1 MNNKILLLLAV
12 LVISAMSCKDEPK
25 SESKKEITL
34 SKEQQIEE
42 RQQRLKERE
51 ALREKAKSE
60 VNSIMAVLM
69 FDQNYSELS
78 SLVVSAEL
86 VDTLLEEG
94 PFTLF
99 APNNLALNQYSDD
112 KLKEVLKPR
121 NREDLQS
128 LLKYH
133 IVPGTLST
141 DELKTRLSQN
151 NNKMSIETLQGETLN
166 FSLSNGKITLKDANN
181 TLINII
187 KSDIEATN
195 GVIHTIST
203 VAETK
208 AVETEEK
215 E

>member
-12 LVISAMSCKDEPK
+12 LVFSAMSCKNESK
-25 SESKKEITL
+25 QESKKQITL
-34 SKEQQIEE
+34 SKEEQIEE
-42 RQQRLKERE
+42 RQQKLKERE

-60 VNSIMAVLM
+60 VNTIMAILM
-69 FDQNYSELS
+69 FDDNYSELS

-86 VDTLLEEG
+86 VETLLEEG

-99 APNNLALNQYSDD
+99 APNNLAFEKYSDE

-121 NREDLQS
+121 NRQDLQN

-133 IVPGTLST
+133 IVEGTLST
-141 DELKTRLSQN
+141 EDIKTQLRQN
-151 NNKMSIETLQGETLN
+151 NNSLSIETLQGENLN
-166 FSLSNGKITLKDANN
+166 FSLTNGNIVLKDANN
-181 TLINII
+181 STINII

-195 GVIHTIST
+195 GIVHAVSK

-208 AVETEEK
+208 VKEEEEEK
-215 E
+215 

>member
-1 MNNKILLLLAV
+1 MNYKVLFL
-12 LVISAMSCKDEPK
+12 LVILVVTAMSCKNEPK
-25 SESKKEITL
+25 QESKKQITL

-42 RQQRLKERE
+42 RQKRLKERE

-60 VNSIMAVLM
+60 VNTIMAVLM
-69 FDQNYSELS
+69 FDDNYSELS

-86 VDTLLEEG
+86 VETLLEDG

-99 APNNLALNQYSDD
+99 APGNLAIEKYSEE

-121 NREDLQS
+121 NRQDLQN

-133 IVPGTLST
+133 IVQGSLTT
-141 DELKTRLSQN
+141 ADLKAQLRQN
-151 NNKMSIETLQGETLN
+151 NNSMSIETLQGENLN
-166 FSLSNGKITLKDANN
+166 FSLTNGNITLKDANN
-181 TLINII
+181 TTINII

-195 GVIHTIST
+195 GVVHAVSK

-208 AVETEEK
+208 VKEK
-215 E
+215 EK

>member
-1 MNNKILLLLAV
+1 MNSKVLFLLV
-12 LVISAMSCKDEPK
+12 VIMITAMSCKNEPK
-25 SESKKEITL
+25 QESKKQITQ

-60 VNSIMAVLM
+60 VNTIMAVLM
-69 FDQNYSELS
+69 FDDNYSELS

-99 APNNLALNQYSDD
+99 APNNLAFEKYSEE

-121 NREDLQS
+121 NRQDLQN

-133 IVPGTLST
+133 IVQGSLTT
-141 DELKTRLSQN
+141 ADLKAQLRQN
-151 NNKMSIETLQGETLN
+151 NNSMSIETLQGENLN
-166 FSLSNGKITLKDANN
+166 FSLTNGNIILKDANN
-181 TLINII
+181 TTINII

-195 GVIHTIST
+195 GVVHAISK

-208 AVETEEK
+208 AKEEEK
-215 E
+215 

>member
-34 SKEQQIEE
+34 SKEQQIEQ

-51 ALREKAKSE
+51 AIREKAKSE
-60 VNSIMAVLM
+60 VNTIMAVLM
-69 FDQNYSELS
+69 FDKNFSELS

-86 VDTLLEEG
+86 VDALLEEG

-99 APNNLALNQYSDD
+99 APNNMALNQYSEE

-133 IVPGTLST
+133 IIPGTLTT
-141 DELKTRLSQN
+141 DELKTMLGQN
-151 NNKMSIETLQGETLN
+151 NNKMSIATLQGEELN
-166 FSLSNGKITLKDANN
+166 FSLANGKISLKDANN
-181 TLINII
+181 NTINII

-208 AVETEEK
+208 TVEVEE
-215 E
+215 